1 MTKNQL
7 SSRIIELQSEI
18 TSATLKGH
26 KSNDYDIFKSHRMEL
41 MILRC
46 MLYGEDSKICK
57 TEKSNCRSCKK

>member
-18 TSATLKGH
+18 TTAILKGH
-26 KSNDYDIFKSHRMEL
+26 KSNDDDIFNSHRIEL